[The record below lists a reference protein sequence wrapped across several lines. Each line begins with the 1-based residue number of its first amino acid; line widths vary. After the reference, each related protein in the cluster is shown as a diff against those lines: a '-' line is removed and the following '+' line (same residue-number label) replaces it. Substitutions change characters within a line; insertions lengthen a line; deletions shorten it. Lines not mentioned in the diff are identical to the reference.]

1 MARGPR
7 GRRGL
12 ASRQYR
18 YNPYPLPSCTRE
30 DLEKEV
36 NPKKSSKTLEKKDW
50 EDATCSVCMEFPH
63 NAVLLLCSSHD
74 KGCRP
79 YMCGTSYRYSNCLNQ
94 FKKAS
99 TKVLSPRHGQ
109 ALGQDAWRGSVEN
122 PSYDTGSAWPSGK
135 QEVTELACPLCR
147 GQVKGWTVV
156 EAAREYLNAK
166 KRSCMQDQCSF
177 VGTYKEL
184 RKHVR
189 VEHPSARPREVDP
202 ALEQKWRNLEWER
215 ERDDVLSTIMSSTP
229 GAMVL
234 GDYVIEGGLHHH
246 HLHHHHH
253 DFDTDDDDDN
263 EMDEEVDSET
273 GIGDPDFYRVFSLLG
288 AFMSGGDVS
297 FRSRLRRL
305 QRGFRTLEEGGGS
318 GVPPIV
324 AGAAASAAPGGD
336 NEFPALGARVV
347 GLGRSQRRH
356 RRRSRR
362 ER

>member
-1 MARGPR
+1 MA
-7 GRRGL
+7 
-12 ASRQYR
+12 AAATSRS
-18 YNPYPLPSCTRE
+18 NPYPLPSSREE

-36 NPKKSSKTLEKKDW
+36 SPMKSPKALIIEDW
-50 EDATCSVCMEFPH
+50 ENATCSVCMEFPH
-63 NAVLLLCSSHD
+63 NAILLLCSSHD

-79 YMCGTSYRYSNCLNQ
+79 YICNTSYRYSNCLNR
-94 FKKAS
+94 FKKAYS
-99 TKVLSPRHGQ
+99 KEMSPLHGQ
-109 ALGQDAWRGSVEN
+109 AQVQDGPGHESVEN
-122 PSYDTGSAWPSGK
+122 TDFDSGSAK
-135 QEVTELACPLCR
+135 LEVIELPCPLCR

-156 EAAREYLNAK
+156 EAACQFLNAK
-166 KRSCMQDQCSF
+166 KRTCMQDDCSF
-177 VGTYKEL
+177 IGSYTEL

-189 VEHPSARPREVDP
+189 VEHPFARPRKVDP
-202 ALEQKWRNLEWER
+202 LLKKKWRRLER
-215 ERDDVLSTIMSSTP
+215 ERERGDVLSTITSSMP
-229 GAMVL
+229 GALVL